1 MKKEKKSMKK
11 EKPQIGV
18 RPMKKGED
26 TKDLGIITFGK
37 SRPDKTKYVLVD
49 IEYDEKAE
57 KELFEIGMEL
67 LAKDKEAVLNYVIVK
82 ALKYTAEFY
91 KEGKKKASKKSD
103 GVNLG

>member
-1 MKKEKKSMKK
+1 MRKGKPYMKK

-67 LAKDKEAVLNYVIVK
+67 LAKDKEAVIEYVIKK
-82 ALKYTAEFY
+82 ALKYTAEFE
-91 KEGKKKASKKSD
+91 KEKCKK
-103 GVNLG
+103 